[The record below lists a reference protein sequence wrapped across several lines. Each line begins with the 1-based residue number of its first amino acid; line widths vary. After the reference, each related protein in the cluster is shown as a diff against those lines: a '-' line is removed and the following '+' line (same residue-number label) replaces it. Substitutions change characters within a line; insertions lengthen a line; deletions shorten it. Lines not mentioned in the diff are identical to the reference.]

1 MNDQPNPL
9 MEFILRL
16 LAPLLMAG
24 SVTDLERARQAAVQ
38 AIEIYTARGQ
48 SELITIGQIVGFAI
62 TALDDLRLS
71 MGPDLSLSMKLKL
84 RGNANALNR
93 SSLHATATLNQP
105 RPAPTWAPEEPAT
118 PTEPTK
124 IEPAEIEPVSATLP
138 VAQQN
143 RLNWANAMSKTTA
156 DLQSRAAQVSPAQ
169 RQTDRRWINV
179 LTEVAGQLR
188 AEPQPA
194 ETASATTNPV
204 TAALAPQTRGPIAN
218 PAPRKASA
226 KASLLRTT
234 MMASGANLPT
244 DLIAPAK

>member
-38 AIEIYTARGQ
+38 AIEIYTSRGQ
-48 SELITIGQIVGFAI
+48 GELIAIGQVVGFAI

-71 MGPDLSLSMKLKL
+71 MGSDLSLSMKLKL

-93 SSLHATATLNQP
+93 SSLHATATLSQP
-105 RPAPTWAPEEPAT
+105 RPEPEPNETPAAPPTDERPT
-118 PTEPTK
+118 PTEPAT
-124 IEPAEIEPVSATLP
+124 IEPVSATLP

-143 RLNWANAMSKTTA
+143 RLNWANAMSNATI
-156 DLQSRAAQVSPAQ
+156 DLQARAAHVTPAQ
-169 RQTDRRWINV
+169 RRADRQWINV
-179 LTEVAGQLR
+179 LTEVAGTLR

-194 ETASATTNPV
+194 EPLAAETAP
-204 TAALAPQTRGPIAN
+204 APQPLGPIAA
-218 PAPRKASA
+218 PASSKTPA
-226 KASLLRTT
+226 KANLLRTT
-234 MMASGANLPT
+234 LMASAGFPAH
-244 DLIAPAK
+244 LIAPAT